1 MEKVEDTKVIEDVIN
16 KEEKPKH
23 DTSHINKEYNTSTII
38 SKTVLDFKKQKEI
51 PITFGPINRNNYNQL
66 KQLNNMTLP
75 VRYLDGFYLRII
87 HNLRFGR
94 FAYFNDIIVGS
105 ISWKYDDCDG
115 VKSVYL
121 MTISVLDEYRRYGI
135 GSKLLKEVIRIHKNV
150 KELACINLHVQISNK
165 VALKFYERHNFESVK
180 LLENYYTGVEVN
192 PKDAY
197 YLRFNLHEE
206 NNNIK
211 EEIKT
216 TA

>member
-1 MEKVEDTKVIEDVIN
+1 MEKVDETKNTEPKTVQED
-16 KEEKPKH
+16 KPKL

-38 SKTVLDFKKQKEI
+38 SSTVLDKKKDRDI

-75 VRYLDGFYLRII
+75 VRYLDGFYLRIV

-105 ISWKYDDCDG
+105 ISWKYDDCEG

-197 YLRFNLHEE
+197 YLRYNLHEE
-206 NNNIK
+206 NKTNK
-211 EEIKT
+211 DEIT
-216 TA
+216 STA